1 MTNTHS
7 IYVHM
12 FIQQQNHACNVS
24 KLFIILINITSC
36 FNAHVNAIFTDMFKN
51 MKLTFVKMK

>member
-1 MTNTHS
+1 MTNT

-12 FIQQQNHACNVS
+12 FVQQQNHACNVS
-24 KLFIILINITSC
+24 KLFIINITSC